1 MDVVE
6 YVEKCFNNELREY
19 QKILL
24 HNAVHEKKYYITYP
38 PHCGRTY
45 FTEMIKAWNELN
57 ESKN

>member
-24 HNAVHEKKYYITYP
+24 HNAVHEKKYYTIP
-38 PHCGRTY
+38 
-45 FTEMIKAWNELN
+45 IKRASLIAQ
-57 ESKN
+57 SVKNLPAMQDTWV